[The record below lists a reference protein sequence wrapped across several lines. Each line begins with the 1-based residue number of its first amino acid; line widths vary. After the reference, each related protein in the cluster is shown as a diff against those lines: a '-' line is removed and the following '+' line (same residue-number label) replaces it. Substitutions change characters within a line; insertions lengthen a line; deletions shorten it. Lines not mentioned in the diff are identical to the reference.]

1 MLAVILVGALIALI
15 VIGIFAPMRARR
27 AREQLARQHVDMLRA
42 MGAEPPK
49 ADTRKWS
56 KADKAR
62 LNKNPDLAVKQDY

>member
-1 MLAVILVGALIALI
+1 MMVLILVGALLALV
-15 VIGIFAPMRARR
+15 VIGIFAPARARR
-27 AREQLARQHVDMLRA
+27 AREQAGRQHVDMLRA

-62 LNKNPDLAVKQDY
+62 LSAKPDLAIKLDN